1 MIDKVLRTPFPA
13 AIYLFKVNN
22 GNTRNKPA
30 GIHLFKVNNE
40 TPERLQ
46 GSYHIETSSLICSAN
61 QWAGFYVIGT
71 LTGPWRRSG
80 VFVIDFERISHIVLV
95 FPLLTLNKWM
105 PTGLLLN
112 KQLYSCTELH
122 YWNFNIYR

>member
-13 AIYLFKVNN
+13 AIYLFKVKN

-30 GIHLFKVNNE
+30 DIHLFKVNNE

-71 LTGPWRRSG
+71 LTAPWRPSG
-80 VFVIDFERISHIVLV
+80 VTHFTHCSGVSTVDFEQVNAGWVASRQAVV
-95 FPLLTLNKWM
+95 
-105 PTGLLLN
+105 
-112 KQLYSCTELH
+112 QLYRAALLE
-122 YWNFNIYR
+122 F